1 MLDFRIE
8 TFLCVCRYMNYTK
21 AAEELHITQPAVS
34 QQIRFL
40 ENHYGVNLFSH
51 IGRKIE
57 ITPAGEILRK
67 SMIVRSDDE
76 YVLEKRM
83 HETETG
89 RKTITFGVTMTIGEY
104 AIVDPL
110 ALFINNHPEINLHV
124 KYGNTSQLIDA
135 IEKGQLSFALVEG
148 YFKPD
153 AYESVIYS
161 TEDYIALSA
170 ASHSFNNKITSIE
183 DLVSE
188 RLLVREKGSGTRNIL
203 ERMLSV
209 KNISVNDFTSHIELE
224 NMHTIVSLL
233 EKDCGITFM
242 YRAAAKSGLE
252 DGHLK
257 EIPLNDFKITH
268 DFAFIWNKE
277 SVFASDCMAIC
288 DELRQYK

>member
-8 TFLCVCRYMNYTK
+8 TFLCVCRHMNYTK
-21 AAEELHITQPAVS
+21 ASEELHITQPAVS
-34 QQIRFL
+34 QQIRYL
-40 ENHYGVNLFSH
+40 ETHYGVKLFSH
-51 IGRKIE
+51 NGKKIE

-76 YVLEKRM
+76 YILEKRM

-89 RKTITFGVTMTIGEY
+89 KKTITFGVTMTIGEY

-110 ALFINNHPEINLHV
+110 AQFIDNHPEINLQV

-153 AYESVIYS
+153 AYESIIYS
-161 TEDYIALSA
+161 NEDYIAVC
-170 ASHSFNNKITSIE
+170 ASSHLFINKIKSIG
-183 DLVSE
+183 DLVDE

-203 ERMLSV
+203 ERMLAV
-209 KNISVNDFTSHIELE
+209 KNITVSDFTSYVELE

-242 YRAAAKSGLE
+242 YRAAAKDGLE
-252 DGHLK
+252 EGLLK

-277 SVFASDCMAIC
+277 SVFASDCMAVC